1 MSIQNKIPWM
11 ENNISKF
18 LQNVGGKDKLD
29 LLLKADLLK
38 INEVTTLTLT
48 PAETR
53 DIADVFY

>member
-1 MSIQNKIPWM
+1 M

>member
-1 MSIQNKIPWM
+1 MSIQNKIPLM

-38 INEVTTLTLT
+38 INEVITLTLT